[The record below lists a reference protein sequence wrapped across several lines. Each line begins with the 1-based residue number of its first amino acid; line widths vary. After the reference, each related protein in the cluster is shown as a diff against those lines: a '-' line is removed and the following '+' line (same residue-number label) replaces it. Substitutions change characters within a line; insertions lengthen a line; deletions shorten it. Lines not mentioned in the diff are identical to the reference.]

1 MSAYVLVELQVI
13 DPEAKARY
21 SSVAGATVKSHGG
34 EFIAGGEW
42 ELLTGDA
49 GLPVGIIIRFPD
61 RQSAMNWYH
70 SSEYQALVA
79 DRSTAMICR
88 FRLLS

>member
-1 MSAYVLVELQVI
+1 MSAYVMVELQVI
-13 DPEAKARY
+13 DAEARARY
-21 SSVAGATVKSHGG
+21 SNAAGETVRSHGG

-79 DRSTAMICR
+79 CRSTAMICR